1 MNNPYEWLQ
10 DFIAQV
16 PDILQPLIVAV
27 AATIPYIEGEGAA
40 ALGIIA
46 GINPVVAAIA
56 GAAGNILCVIAV
68 VFLGSRIRERGLAR
82 RGARREAT
90 PADGLLAV
98 APLHEAN
105 TGTVF
110 HRDASGTASIRTL
123 EQPATDDDVRD
134 PNVKETRRE
143 KGRARVRRWM
153 VRFGVPG
160 ASLLAPLALPTML
173 TAAFFVAS
181 GVPRQWVILWQAIA
195 IVLWTGAVALAA
207 TGVLALLG
215 W

>member
-1 MNNPYEWLQ
+1 MNNPYEGLQ
-10 DFIAQV
+10 NIIEQV
-16 PDILQPLIVAV
+16 PEILQPLIVAV
-27 AATIPYIEGEGAA
+27 AAAIPYIEGEGAA

-56 GAAGNILCVIAV
+56 GAAGNILCVIGV
-68 VFLGSRIRERGLAR
+68 VFLGSRILERGLAR
-82 RGARREAT
+82 RGAT
-90 PADGLLAV
+90 QVDGLVAV
-98 APLHEAN
+98 APLHEASA
-105 TGTVF
+105 GTVF
-110 HRDASGTASIRTL
+110 GSDASGTASSSTL
-123 EQPATDDDVRD
+123 EQPTTDDDVRD
-134 PNVKETRRE
+134 PNARPTRRE
-143 KGRARVRRWM
+143 KGRARLRRWM

-160 ASLLAPLALPTML
+160 ASILAPLALPTML

-181 GVPRQWVILWQAIA
+181 GVPKQWVILWQAIA

>member
-10 DFIAQV
+10 SFIQQV
-16 PDILQPLIVAV
+16 PDILQPLIVAL
-27 AATIPYIEGEGAA
+27 AAAIPYIEGEGAA
-40 ALGIIA
+40 AFGIIA

-56 GAAGNILCVIAV
+56 AATGNLLCVVGV
-68 VFLGSRIRERGLAR
+68 VFLGSRIRERAVAR
-82 RGARREAT
+82 RAAKRAAMQ
-90 PADGLLAV
+90 ADGPV
-98 APLHEAN
+98 SPVH
-105 TGTVF
+105 GTSAGSVS
-110 HRDASGTASIRTL
+110 RNETTGTASISTL
-123 EQPATDDDVRD
+123 EQPSTDDDARD
-134 PNVKETRRE
+134 PNAKQTGRE
-143 KGRARVRRWM
+143 KGRARLRRWM
-153 VRFGVPG
+153 VKFGVPG
-160 ASLLAPLALPTML
+160 ASILAPLALPTML